1 MNQVSTYGRIPKT
14 ARGRKTRDRLL
25 EAAEVEFGEKGFH
38 DAAIS
43 GITYRAGVALGSFYT
58 YFDSKQEIFAA
69 LVSYMSERTRHW
81 VGERVAGA
89 ANRLEAERMGLAAYI
104 EFVRQHKGIYRIM
117 SEAEFIANDAFR
129 AHYEGF
135 ARSYQA
141 NLRKAGQRGE
151 IRKGD
156 YEVWSWA
163 IIGIDVF
170 LGMRFAAWDDRH
182 DPEEVAR
189 SVLDLIGNGMS
200 PDGVGS
206 A

>member
-69 LVSYMSERTRHW
+69 LVSYMSERTRRW
-81 VGERVAGA
+81 VGERIAVAA
-89 ANRLEAERMGLAAYI
+89 DRLEAERLGLAAYI
-104 EFVRQHKGIYRIM
+104 EFVREHKGIYRIM
-117 SEAEFIANDAFR
+117 SEAEFVANEAFR

-135 ARSYQA
+135 ARSYLA

-163 IIGIDVF
+163 IMGIDVF
-170 LGMRFAAWDDRH
+170 LGMRFAAWDDSH
-182 DPEEVAR
+182 DPEQVAR
-189 SVLDLIGNGMS
+189 AVLDLIGNGMS
-200 PDGVGS
+200 PGR
-206 A
+206 APRT

>member
-1 MNQVSTYGRIPKT
+1 MNQVSTYGRLPKT
-14 ARGRKTRDRLL
+14 ERGRKTRDRLL

-43 GITYRAGVALGSFYT
+43 GITHRAGVALGSFYT

-69 LVSYMSERTRHW
+69 LVSYMSERTRQW

-89 ANRLEAERMGLAAYI
+89 AGRLEAERLGLAAYI
-104 EFVRQHKGIYRIM
+104 EFVREHKGIYRIM

-135 ARSYQA
+135 ARSYCA
-141 NLRKAGQRGE
+141 NLGKAGERGE
-151 IRKGD
+151 IRNGD
-156 YEVWSWA
+156 YGVWSWA
-163 IIGIDVF
+163 IIGINVF
-170 LGMRFAAWDDRH
+170 LGMRFAEWDEREP
-182 DPEEVAR
+182 PERVAA
-189 SVLDLIGNGMS
+189 SVLDLIAHGMA
-200 PDGVGS
+200 PEK

>member
-1 MNQVSTYGRIPKT
+1 MNQVSTYGRVPKT

-69 LVSYMSERTRHW
+69 LVTYMSERTRQW

-89 ANRLEAERMGLAAYI
+89 ADRLEAERLGLAAYI
-104 EFVRQHKGIYRIM
+104 EFVRKHKGIYRIM

-129 AHYEGF
+129 AHYERF
-135 ARSYQA
+135 ARSYEA
-141 NLRKAGQRGE
+141 NLGKAGQRGE
-151 IRKGD
+151 IRKGE

-163 IIGIDVF
+163 LIGIDVF
-170 LGMRFAAWDDRH
+170 LGMRFAAWDESR
-182 DPEEVAR
+182 DPGQVAR
-189 SVLDLIGNGMS
+189 AVLDMIGNGMS
-200 PDGVGS
+200 PGGAPDR
-206 A
+206 